1 MLFLARFILKGQSQA
16 ALVAATMAILG
27 MLVPPAA
34 WLSAAA
40 IVLVTLV
47 NGPQRG
53 LITTGLALL
62 GTAVFSYLIFSAPQI
77 AVIFVLL
84 AWLPA
89 WLVAMLLRQ
98 TVSLAFSLQVLG
110 AMTLLAVAM
119 IYALYPNFGE
129 LWREPLD
136 LMVTQLVQQSEEFS
150 LQELK
155 QTEEWLIEFL
165 PGLFASSLMFGT
177 MLSLFIGRWW
187 QAVFYNP
194 GGFAEE
200 FQSLNLGKTSAVI
213 ALALMLMAAVID
225 NVFTFALA
233 TVVFVL
239 YLIQGLSLLHAVV
252 KRRQVSASWLFV
264 FYMVMFFIPHLVL
277 LMVFAGI
284 TDPWLDIRQR
294 TAKVTK
300 PD

>member
-110 AMTLLAVAM
+110 AMTLLAVVM

-136 LMVTQLVQQSEEFS
+136 IMVTQLAQQSEEFS

-213 ALALMLMAAVID
+213 ALALMLMAVVID
-225 NVFTFALA
+225 NVFTFSLA

-239 YLIQGLSLLHAVV
+239 YSIQGLSLLHAVV
-252 KRRQVSASWLFV
+252 KKRQVSASWLFV

>member
-110 AMTLLAVAM
+110 AMTLLAVVM

-252 KRRQVSASWLFV
+252 KKRQVSASWLFV